1 MSSRESGTLRTD
13 VLRVILSSVQCTGTE
28 NERLFATA
36 NNRIL
41 DHRRSESAEP
51 GSPKVT
57 EEEVR
62 TDRRAPTPEEVHPA
76 LGKAVSL
83 TIDPE
88 TRCVFERG
96 TS

>member
-1 MSSRESGTLRTD
+1 MSLKESGTPRTD
-13 VLRVILSSVQCTGTE
+13 VLRAIQSSVRCTGTE

-36 NNRIL
+36 NNRIP
-41 DHRRSESAEP
+41 DPRRSENAEP

-62 TDRRAPTPEEVHPA
+62 KDRRAPTPEEVHPA

-83 TIDPE
+83 TTDPE
-88 TRCVFERG
+88 TRCVSERG

>member
-1 MSSRESGTLRTD
+1 MSSKESGTVRTD
-13 VLRVILSSVQCTGTE
+13 VLRAIRSSVRCRGIEKEQ
-28 NERLFATA
+28 LFATA
-36 NNRIL
+36 NDRIL
-41 DHRRSESAEP
+41 DHRRSENAEP

-57 EEEVR
+57 EEVR